1 MLNYLTEM
9 FFTFNWFIFI
19 LNLIIFIFS
28 KQIIEY
34 MDTSDM
40 EWKKLTDHQIDMINR
55 KRKFLLIINSLIFVW
70 YIISFFFK
78 LDTIN
83 KFIIVLA
90 IVLFAFLI
98 WSLLIRWIVSLYWEK
113 IDING
118 ETYIKKW
125 YKTRT
130 FSLLAII
137 LVVIITFYVIIDVLW
152 FQSWLQNGWFI
163 WWLLAFLWF
172 TAPVWATD
180 MFSSILILHSW
191 KVDLWDVIKL
201 NIQWEEKIV
210 FIKYISLSEVMLIDL
225 VYFNPILVRTSNFRN
240 LKIVNLSRNIV
251 WEKNKNIK
259 QIIEAKIWYEF
270 TLEQIKELFNYTFDL
285 MLEDEKNKTF
295 FPENI
300 KEKIDVQIKDFG
312 DYAVVYKLIYEIS
325 SPFYIIKARQVL
337 NIYLQ
342 KAQKK
347 FDIEFSTPDLFIEQ
361 KCE

>member
-1 MLNYLTEM
+1 MLNHITEIL
-9 FFTFNWFIFI
+9 FTFNGFIFI
-19 LNLIIFIFS
+19 LNFVIFIFS

-34 MDTSDM
+34 IDTSDM
-40 EWKKLTDHQIDMINR
+40 EWKSLTEHQIYMITR
-55 KRKFLLIINSLIFVW
+55 KGKFLLIINSLIFVW

-78 LDTIN
+78 LDAVN
-83 KFIIVLA
+83 RFIIVLA
-90 IVLFAFLI
+90 IILFAFLI
-98 WSLLIRWIVSLYWEK
+98 WSLLIRWIVALYWEK
-113 IDING
+113 ININW

-137 LVVIITFYVIIDVLW
+137 LVIIITFYVIIDFLW

-180 MFSSILILHSW
+180 LFSSILILHSW
-191 KVDLWDVIKL
+191 KVDLWDIIKL
-201 NIQWEEKIV
+201 NIQWEDKIV

-225 VYFNPILVRTSNFRN
+225 VYFNPILIRTSNFRN
-240 LKIVNLSRNIV
+240 LKIINLSRNIV

-270 TLEQIKELFNYTFDL
+270 QLEQIKELFSYAFDI
-285 MLEDEKNKTF
+285 MLEDENNKKLFT
-295 FPENI
+295 ENI
-300 KEKIDVQIKDFG
+300 KEKIDVQIKDFW
-312 DYAVVYKLIYEIS
+312 DYALVYQLIYDIS
-325 SPFYIIKARQVL
+325 SPFYIIKANRVL

-347 FDIEFSTPDLFIEQ
+347 FNIEFSTPDLFVEQ
-361 KCE
+361 KCS